1 MWDGISPV
9 RDSNSYDYNKILI
22 SRIISVPAIIT
33 NACRRS
39 GSENDNQVSRIP
51 STLSVAAVDVVV
63 ACQPS
68 PSHSILT
75 LTPGRTRNIDQ
86 DMEALRLSRQDN
98 PFLQVRIDKSLCCP
112 FTNRPTTKT
121 GKKENDFLKIQ
132 PLFIN
137 RDEERMKELWNNQ
150 MPVSKSC
157 ERCNYFLWG
166 KSCLGLINGDSVISL
181 KVERLVLEGSFTV
194 LTIRFSLFSRFNQNS
209 SDRWILMSS
218 IRLKIWHSW
227 NNDMA
232 NYDNF

>member
-1 MWDGISPV
+1 M

-98 PFLQVRIDKSLCCP
+98 PFLQVRIDKSLCWP
-112 FTNRPTTKT
+112 FTNRPTTNT
-121 GKKENDFLKIQ
+121 GRRRTISSRFSHFLSAEIRNEWKNLEIIKCQ
-132 PLFIN
+132 
-137 RDEERMKELWNNQ
+137 
-150 MPVSKSC
+150 
-157 ERCNYFLWG
+157 Y
-166 KSCLGLINGDSVISL
+166 L
-181 KVERLVLEGSFTV
+181 KVARDLIIFYGERAL
-194 LTIRFSLFSRFNQNS
+194 
-209 SDRWILMSS
+209 
-218 IRLKIWHSW
+218 
-227 NNDMA
+227 
-232 NYDNF
+232 

>member
-1 MWDGISPV
+1 M

-112 FTNRPTTKT
+112 FTNRPNDEHRQ
-121 GKKENDFLKIQ
+121 KENDFLKIQ
-132 PLFIN
+132 PLFIS
-137 RDEERMKELWNNQ
+137 RDKERMEEPWNNQ

-157 ERCNYFLWG
+157 ERFNYFLWG
-166 KSCLGLINGDSVISL
+166 KGSLGLINGDSVISL

-194 LTIRFSLFSRFNQNS
+194 LAIRFSPFSRFNWNS
-209 SDRWILMSS
+209 SDRRILM
-218 IRLKIWHSW
+218 RLKI
-227 NNDMA
+227 
-232 NYDNF
+232 

>member
-1 MWDGISPV
+1 MWDGISAV
-9 RDSNSYDYNKILI
+9 RGSNSYNYNTILI
-22 SRIISVPAIIT
+22 SGIISVPAIIT

-121 GKKENDFLKIQ
+121 RKKENDFLKIQ
-132 PLFIN
+132 PLFVN
-137 RDEERMKELWNNQ
+137 RDKKRMKELWNNQ

-166 KSCLGLINGDSVISL
+166 KEL
-181 KVERLVLEGSFTV
+181 F
-194 LTIRFSLFSRFNQNS
+194 RF
-209 SDRWILMSS
+209 D
-218 IRLKIWHSW
+218 
-227 NNDMA
+227 
-232 NYDNF
+232 